1 MNNVWLTTLVCA
13 ALMGTLLT
21 GCGQG
26 SGGTQTDKQSS
37 SPKTYSKPPEMKI
50 DKAKE
55 YTATLDTTKG
65 KVKIKL
71 FDDDAP
77 VTVNNFVFLSRD
89 HFYDGVKF
97 HRIIKDF
104 MIQTGDPL
112 GNGRG
117 GPGYKFN
124 DELPPKRPY
133 APGIVAMANA
143 GPNTNGSQFFI
154 CTGDQ
159 SKTLDPNYTQFGEVV
174 EGMDVV
180 QKIASTPVAA
190 QGGEKSKP
198 TEDVKI
204 NSVTIEEK

>member
-1 MNNVWLTTLVCA
+1 MNKHMWLTTLVGA
-13 ALMGTLLT
+13 ALLGTLLT
-21 GCGQG
+21 GCGQADD
-26 SGGTQTDKQSS
+26 TKEVKQS

-50 DKAKE
+50 DKSKE

-65 KVKIKL
+65 KIKIKL

-77 VTVNNFVFLSRD
+77 VTVNNFIFLARD

-104 MIQTGDPL
+104 MVQTGDPL

-117 GPGYKFN
+117 GPGYKFK

-159 SKTLDPNYTQFGEVV
+159 VKSLDPAYTQFGEVV

-180 QKIASTPVAA
+180 KAIAATPVEA
-190 QGGEKSKP
+190 QGGEMSKP
-198 TEDVKI
+198 KEEIKI